1 MATKVF
7 NRGNFMIVQKGTSEE
22 TPIPLT
28 AFDYETVVGD
38 TNTTFKFYDRSQDNF
53 RPITDIDSN
62 IQDETGTPIGTV
74 AAIKTYLGDET
85 TINAAGTITSTPSG
99 TQDVDVVANTVGLST
114 SAKQDTGNTSLAS
127 IDIKLTDNATETT
140 LTSIKTEISS
150 VKTNTNTL
158 PLGTS
163 SPTVTVAASATTVTL
178 IAANT
183 SRKSVKIWNNS
194 TAILYVKE
202 SAGAALTSF
211 TYKLQQDE
219 AVVIDD
225 YNGIVT
231 GVWASATGDAQVT
244 ETT

>member
-1 MATKVF
+1 
-7 NRGNFMIVQKGTSEE
+7 MIVQKGTSEE

-85 TINAAGTITSTPSG
+85 TINVAGTITSTPSG

-127 IDIKLTDNATETT
+127 IDTKLTDNATETT
-140 LTSIKTEISS
+140 ATAIDTKLGTIDTVLDNIKLDTA
-150 VKTNTNTL
+150 NLN
-158 PLGTS
+158 LGTS
-163 SPTVTVAASATTVTL
+163 TSHSAVAASGTVVTL
-178 IAANT
+178 KAANT
-183 SRKSVKIWNNS
+183 NRISLEIVNNG
-194 TAILYVKE
+194 TGVLYVFKG
-202 SAGAALTSF
+202 SGASTSKF
-211 TYKLQQDE
+211 STKLEQDGYYY
-219 AVVIDD
+219 IGD

-231 GVWASATGDAQVT
+231 GIWTAPNGDAQVT